1 MEHHVRILGV
11 IYVILGLLHLLLAG
25 GILVL
30 MVGIGAAAGDRQ
42 TAWIIGGVGMTVA
55 TVIAVLSI
63 PTIVTGIGLQR
74 FRPWSRIV
82 ALMLAIF
89 NLFSFPIGTAVGI
102 YALWVLLHE
111 RTEQLFIAPSRT

>member
-1 MEHHVRILGV
+1 MEQHVRILGV

-30 MVGIGAAAGDRQ
+30 MLGIGAAAGDRQ
-42 TAWIIGGVGMTVA
+42 TAWIMGGFGLTVA

-102 YALWVLLHE
+102 YALWVLLNE